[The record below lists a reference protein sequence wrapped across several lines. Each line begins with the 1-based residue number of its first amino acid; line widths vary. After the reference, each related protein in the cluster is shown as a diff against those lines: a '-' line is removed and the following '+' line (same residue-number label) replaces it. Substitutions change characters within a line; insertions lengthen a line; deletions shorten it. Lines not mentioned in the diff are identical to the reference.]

1 MVTLRHNGPFIKV
14 KKKFQTTPVLFSS
27 MTMINY
33 ENVHKEIV
41 SAIHNQLQVVF
52 NSVMGTMVYGWPM
65 IKQISVHKLF

>member
-41 SAIHNQLQVVF
+41 SAILNQIQIIF
-52 NSVMGTMVYGWPM
+52 NSVTITLVYGWAM
-65 IKQISVHKLF
+65 IKQISVHKLN